1 MKIGPYQLDNPLI
14 LAPMAGVTDSP
25 FRTLCR
31 KLGAALAVSEMVT
44 SNMQLLKSRK
54 TQLRLDHTGENTPRC
69 IQIVGAD
76 PEEMATAA
84 QYNVDNGAEII
95 DINMGCPKKKVCR
108 VMAGSSLLKN
118 ETLVANILHK
128 VVNAVDVPVTLKI
141 RTGWDTD
148 NRNAVNIA
156 KIAESEGI
164 QALAIH
170 GRTRACAFNG
180 EAEYETITAVKSMV
194 NIPVIA
200 NGDINSAEK
209 AADVLAQTGA
219 DAIMIGRAAQGRPW
233 IFREIIHFLKYGEHL
248 PEPDTKE
255 INNIL
260 INHLKNLYDFYGET
274 MGVRIAR
281 KHIGWYCKNTSH
293 LPLTHMRLDS
303 GTLHYETMAIVD
315 SFWHRINK
323 VESANRQLEQVT
335 EFFTLKGRLLAA

>member
-1 MKIGPYQLDNPLI
+1 MRIGPYQLDDPLL
-14 LAPMAGVTDSP
+14 LAPMAGVTDRP

-31 KLGAALAVSEMVT
+31 KMGAALAVSEMVT
-44 SNMQLLKSRK
+44 SNAQLLNSRK
-54 TQLRLDHTGENTPRC
+54 TQLRLDHTGEDAPRS

-76 PEEMATAA
+76 PAEMVKAA
-84 QYNVDNGAEII
+84 QYNVDNGAGII

-118 ETLVANILHK
+118 EILVANILNK
-128 VVNAVDVPVTLKI
+128 VVQAVDVPVTLKI

-148 NRNAVNIA
+148 NRNAVSIA

-170 GRTRACAFNG
+170 GRTRACAFQG
-180 EAEYETITAVKSMV
+180 KAEYETIAAVKSTV
-194 NIPVIA
+194 NIPIIA

-209 AADVLAQTGA
+209 AAYVIAQTGA
-219 DAIMIGRAAQGRPW
+219 DAVMIGRAAQGRPW
-233 IFREIIHFLKYGEHL
+233 IFREIKHFLKYGEHL
-248 PEPDTKE
+248 PEPGAKE

-281 KHIGWYCKNTSH
+281 KHIGWYCKNANH
-293 LPLTHMRLDS
+293 LRLTHTRLEPE
-303 GTLHYETMAIVD
+303 TMHYETMAQVD
-315 SFWHRINK
+315 LFRRNINR
-323 VESANRQLEQVT
+323 VESAAIQLEQVT
-335 EFFTLKGRLLAA
+335 NFFTLEGRLLAA